1 VPHFA
6 KDQLRKLI
14 RKFFNY
20 SILSFSRDAQDGLRH
35 VARLLAHHRWK
46 MGGLVFTATVAALL
60 EGGTMGLLGLAVSV
74 LVGEVDLTSQVIDGR
89 LGVEFDDFLATTSAS
104 GLFLLLVGLAI
115 IAQLLKS
122 VLLYISQAVEIG
134 LSYDLKREIQQKAVN
149 HLMRMSYRQA
159 SGYSPGEVANA
170 IDQADV
176 VSEGVNSA
184 ANVVRA
190 SLMLLA
196 YLSIMF
202 AMSVKMTLATAVVAA
217 LLWVTLSRVVRLLRD
232 LGQRSIDARVALWR
246 WTVEFLNAPRLLR
259 IFNATDFAADAIN
272 MARDEEIFP
281 ERKGKIIQAAI
292 KPAIE
297 AITILGAG
305 VFLLVGYALAGNGAQ
320 SVVPQL
326 FVYVLVFYRLKPQI
340 SAFNDFRVK
349 LAWIM
354 RRLELLGEFLRTSG
368 KEFLR
373 TGGRPLQELDAPISF
388 QNVSFQYAPATDSV
402 LKDVT
407 LTILPGQTV
416 AIVGPSGAG
425 KSTLVDLLIDLY
437 QPTRGEIFI
446 GETSLADLD
455 SKQWRDKIGMVD
467 QNILLLNSTIS
478 QNIRF
483 GRADATQAEV
493 VAAAKLAH
501 ADEFIEDLNEGYET
515 PIGEK
520 GFKLSGGQ
528 RQRLALARALMR
540 NPDLL
545 ILDEAT
551 SALDSVSEK
560 VIQAAIDDM
569 HETRTILVIAHR
581 LSTIANADHVIFLD
595 RGQIVE
601 QGTPEALRQ
610 QNGRFAEMWALQMGK
625 VESIETG
632 G

>member
-1 VPHFA
+1 MARQV
-6 KDQLRKLI
+6 KDQLRELI
-14 RKFFNY
+14 RKFFKY
-20 SILSFSRDAQDGLRH
+20 SIRSFSQDAQDGLRQ
-35 VARLLAHHRWK
+35 VARLLSRHRWK
-46 MGGLVFTATVAALL
+46 MGGLVLAATVAAIL

-74 LVGEVDLTSQVIDGR
+74 LVGEVDLTSEVIDGR
-89 LGVEFDDFLATTSAS
+89 LGVNFDNFLTTTSAS
-104 GLFLLLVGLAI
+104 GLFLLIVGVAI

-122 VLLYISQAVEIG
+122 VLLYISQAIEIG

-149 HLMRMSYRQA
+149 HLMRMSYRQV
-159 SGYSPGEVANA
+159 SDYSPGEVANA

-176 VSEGVNSA
+176 VSEGVNGA

-190 SLMLLA
+190 TLMLLA
-196 YLSIMF
+196 YLSIMM
-202 AMSVKMTLATAVVAA
+202 AMSVKMTLATAVVAV
-217 LLWVTLSRVVRLLRD
+217 LLWVALNRVVRLLRE
-232 LGQRSIDARVALWR
+232 LGNRSIDARVALWK

-259 IFNATDFAADAIN
+259 IFNATDFAAEAIN
-272 MARDEEIFP
+272 IARDEEMFP

-326 FVYVLVFYRLKPQI
+326 FVYVLVFYRLKPQV

-354 RRLELLGEFLRTSG
+354 RRLELVGEFLRTSG

-373 TGGRPLQELDAPISF
+373 TGGRPFQELDSPIRF
-388 QNVSFQYAPATDSV
+388 QNVSFRYAPDADSA
-402 LKDVT
+402 LKDIT
-407 LTILPGQTV
+407 LTVHPGQTV

-437 QPTRGEIFI
+437 QPTRGDIFI
-446 GETSLADLD
+446 GETNLADLD
-455 SKQWRDKIGMVD
+455 PKQWRDKIGMVD
-467 QNILLLNSTIS
+467 QNILLLNSTVA

-483 GRADATQAEV
+483 GRADAAQTEV
-493 VAAAKLAH
+493 EAAAKLAH
-501 ADEFIEDLNEGYET
+501 ADGFIEDLNEGYDT

-540 NPDLL
+540 NPDIL

-560 VIQAAIDDM
+560 VIQTAIDEM
-569 HETRTILVIAHR
+569 HETRTILIIAHR
-581 LSTIANADHVIFLD
+581 LSTIASADHVIFLD

-601 QGTPEALRQ
+601 QGSPEALRQ
-610 QNGRFAEMWALQMGK
+610 HNGRFAELWSLQMGNSGRA
-625 VESIETG
+625 E
-632 G
+632 

>member
-1 VPHFA
+1 VAHFA

-35 VARLLAHHRWK
+35 VARLLSHHRWK
-46 MGGLVFTATVAALL
+46 MGGLVFAATVAAVL

-74 LVGEVDLTSQVIDGR
+74 LVGEVDLTSEVIDGR
-89 LGVEFDDFLATTSAS
+89 LGVEFDNFLATTSAS

-149 HLMRMSYRQA
+149 HLMRMSYRQV

-176 VSEGVNSA
+176 VAEGVNSA

-190 SLMLLA
+190 TLMLLA

-202 AMSVKMTLATAVVAA
+202 AMSVKMTLATAIVAV
-217 LLWVTLSRVVRLLRD
+217 LLWVALSRVVRLLRE
-232 LGQRSIDARVALWR
+232 LGERSIDARVALWR

-272 MARDEEIFP
+272 MARDEEMFP

-354 RRLELLGEFLRTSG
+354 RRLELVGEFLRTSG

-373 TGGRPLQELDAPISF
+373 IGGRPFKELDASIRF
-388 QNVSFQYAPATDSV
+388 QNVSFQYAPATHSA

-437 QPTRGEIFI
+437 QPTRGDIFI
-446 GETSLADLD
+446 GETNLADLD

-467 QNILLLNSTIS
+467 QNILLLNSTVS

-493 VAAAKLAH
+493 AAAAKLAH

-560 VIQAAIDDM
+560 VIQAAIDEM
-569 HETRTILVIAHR
+569 HETRTILIIAHR
-581 LSTIANADHVIFLD
+581 LSTIASADHVIFLD

-601 QGTPEALRQ
+601 QGSPEALRQ
-610 QNGRFAEMWALQMGK
+610 HNGRFAELWSLQIG
-625 VESIETG
+625 SSDRAR
-632 G
+632 